1 MSTGENRASLS
12 LLAVWSSREDAGA
25 FAVIAQKQAL
35 AHYVLHSFVSAAG
48 YYQDAWV
55 AAQAYRIGDSA
66 AELEISFRK
75 QAFLL
80 ELLWGLTTQHFLTA
94 NYEAS
99 QAYVEDA
106 RRLGGT
112 IGRPLHRMATVEW
125 TAALLHRWQQ
135 VPLEAFNVIQKARSM
150 YNVYSFGTP
159 VENARL
165 EIAAADIALDVVAS
179 LGSGSFTS
187 TALAISKECIGNALS
202 VTEAYQDMA
211 GQGMALLA
219 LVRLNRFQSQP
230 IDRTAILQHVL
241 AQARQ
246 MGDRELQCQAFTA
259 LGDELLG
266 RDQQDPGLNAYRQA
280 LKIVAS
286 SDGTAMGKRALQ
298 RLLDA
303 MNGKATA

>member
-1 MSTGENRASLS
+1 
-12 LLAVWSSREDAGA
+12 
-25 FAVIAQKQAL
+25 
-35 AHYVLHSFVSAAG
+35 
-48 YYQDAWV
+48 
-55 AAQAYRIGDSA
+55 
-66 AELEISFRK
+66 
-75 QAFLL
+75 
-80 ELLWGLTTQHFLTA
+80 
-94 NYEAS
+94 
-99 QAYVEDA
+99 
-106 RRLGGT
+106 
-112 IGRPLHRMATVEW
+112 
-125 TAALLHRWQQ
+125 
-135 VPLEAFNVIQKARSM
+135 M
-150 YNVYSFGTP
+150 YNVYSFGTL

-165 EIAAADIALDVVAS
+165 EIATADIALDVVAS
-179 LGSGSFTS
+179 LGSGSFIS
-187 TALAISKECIGNALS
+187 SALAISKECIGNALS

-230 IDRTAILQHVL
+230 IDRIAILQHVL

-286 SDGTAMGKRALQ
+286 SDGTAMGKWALQ